1 MVQQQIGYLIM
12 WYKLAQNNHQ
22 DWAAKVVSFLETQP
36 GAAEVLIEGATYHHF
51 TQRDAVKKQL
61 VEDKSFDVNS
71 WKNIWSES
79 LKKVEGLLSS
89 NWSFSG
95 GDSWSQFSI
104 KGKKKPQNAR
114 NYKVYFTAQN
124 PLNDFQGL
132 IQTLYDLGKKL
143 QNIKTDLPISFKV
156 ASNIKVLAFHVDTIV
171 IHFAD
176 PNIVSE
182 VQQAIG
188 TVSKK
193 NNLKSEDRD
202 KYSRTTVGRDSD
214 TTSDTAEL
222 SKRFARNVMA
232 NKDYILSLKDDPG
245 MLSSTLLGIW
255 KTINGEGLHRK

>member
-1 MVQQQIGYLIM
+1 M

-71 WKNIWSES
+71 W
-79 LKKVEGLLSS
+79 
-89 NWSFSG
+89 
-95 GDSWSQFSI
+95 FSI

-202 KYSRTTVGRDSD
+202 KYSRITVGRDSD

-232 NKDYILSLKDDPG
+232 NKDYILSLKDNSG